1 MTRLEVITQKP
12 KKENGSPPLLF
23 VHGGWHGA
31 WCWEPFQSY
40 FAEQGYVSHAL
51 NLRGHG
57 NSEGRES
64 ILWHRAADYVADI
77 AETVKRLP
85 KPPVLIG
92 HCSGSHLI
100 QRYLERHTAPATVHL
115 APFPVHGCYQLLLR
129 LWSRH
134 PWQMVKCFFMLKTNA
149 PIETPALARESLFSA
164 DMPDET
170 LRRHFAKL
178 QKMSYL
184 FGWEALLAPPR
195 PTGKALPPML
205 LLGALNDRFFSRDEI
220 EKTARAYRAEAD
232 FFPDMAHN
240 MMLEKDWMKVAER
253 IVKWLREKKL

>member
-1 MTRLEVITQKP
+1 MTRIEVITQKP

-31 WCWEPFQSY
+31 WCWESFQSY

-77 AETVKRLP
+77 AETVSRLP

-92 HCSGSHLI
+92 HCSGSYLI
-100 QRYLERHTAPATVHL
+100 QKYLERYTAPAAVHL
-115 APFPVHGCYQLLLR
+115 APVPVHGSYQLLFR
-129 LWSRH
+129 LTLRH
-134 PWQMVKCFFMLKTNA
+134 PWQMAKCILTVDPYA
-149 PIETPALARESLFSA
+149 VIGTPAIARDELFSA
-164 DMPDET
+164 DIPGDTFNRYYAQLQQDSYPFYWET
-170 LRRHFAKL
+170 
-178 QKMSYL
+178 M
-184 FGWEALLAPPR
+184 LAPPR
-195 PTGKALPPML
+195 LTGKALPPML

-220 EKTARAYRAEAD
+220 EKTARAYRAEAE